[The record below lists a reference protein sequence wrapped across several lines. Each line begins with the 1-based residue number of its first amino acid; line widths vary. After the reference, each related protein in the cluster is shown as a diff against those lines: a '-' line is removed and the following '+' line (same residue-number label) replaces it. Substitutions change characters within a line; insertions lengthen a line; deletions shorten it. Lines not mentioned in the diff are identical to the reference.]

1 MKRLKV
7 KFENGVE
14 IEVESNLIGQYG
26 IGYPEAIA
34 MSKRYNSKIVEIT
47 EA

>member
-1 MKRLKV
+1 MKRLKI
-7 KFENGVE
+7 KFENG
-14 IEVESNLIGQYG
+14 IEVEVESTLIGQYG